1 MQEARQTV
9 RHHSQHV
16 VPRRDVMVWHAFRD
30 VLEDFRMQETR
41 PYTSEKRTLALV
53 LQLSQQLVFKLRGSS
68 KTLTEKRV
76 ADLPVVYRASE
87 RTRVNKKYV

>member
-16 VPRRDVMVWHAFRD
+16 IPTRDVMVWHAFRH

-41 PYTSEKRTLALV
+41 TYPSEKRTLALV
-53 LQLSQQLVFKLRGSS
+53 LQLSQQLVLRGPS
-68 KTLTEKRV
+68 KTQTEKRV
-76 ADLPVVYRASE
+76 ADLPVVDRASE
-87 RTRVNKKYV
+87 RTRVSKKYV